1 MALICRD
8 TDLKPYKVA
17 LHISKVETAVENTL
31 YWGMTFGYEGLD

>member
-31 YWGMTFGYEGLD
+31 SIGA